1 MPGGNFK
8 KKNVAYQ
15 SGTFNKINSNE
26 IKMFWTN
33 EMKP

>member
-1 MPGGNFK
+1 MTGGNF

-15 SGTFNKINSNE
+15 SGKFNKINSNE